1 MEEYIEDA
9 ELLAVVDDRLKD
21 SELSASISTK
31 ITMSDEMCQP
41 SASTSS
47 TAPSTYDD
55 GTSLE
60 GWQKG
65 WEHPPP
71 NAQAMYGPNI
81 PWAKGDGPR
90 GLFQRSASGSK
101 TFKPQMEFHP
111 PPLPTSMKS
120 SIPPMASFFTTKV
133 FFWRPVGVLDLK
145 IRCPN
150 ARCTAPPDAYLAK
163 SGFSTIARQ
172 VRLMFMYYLFVC
184 VHVCSCVCVILFAW
198 LHDPI
203 SISLKIKTY
212 FKYYFITYRS
222 AVLVATTRFSLNGC
236 SATIA

>member
-1 MEEYIEDA
+1 
-9 ELLAVVDDRLKD
+9 
-21 SELSASISTK
+21 
-31 ITMSDEMCQP
+31 
-41 SASTSS
+41 
-47 TAPSTYDD
+47 
-55 GTSLE
+55 
-60 GWQKG
+60 
-65 WEHPPP
+65 
-71 NAQAMYGPNI
+71 MYGPNI
-81 PWAKGDGPR
+81 PWAKCDGPH

-111 PPLPTSMKS
+111 PPLPMSVKS
-120 SIPPMASFFTTKV
+120 SIPPMASFFTTKI

-203 SISLKIKTY
+203 SNSQKDGRRLGRDQPVYLHRTSPGSSLVGFTASSSQPSPRLGRKSSRPGWTFSSLLCPPPSEDPCRQCFHISPH
-212 FKYYFITYRS
+212 RS
-222 AVLVATTRFSLNGC
+222 SFGGRLV
-236 SATIA
+236 